1 MVLYSSKDHLY
12 FHNGSGGAS
21 WKIGTPKVD
30 LANAHI
36 SRSLPEIR
44 AFALE
49 LVNRDRRI
57 NGLPPLTENSLLS
70 QSAQFHAEDMMKRN
84 YYAHVTPEGKT
95 PTDRFQKIG
104 GTKGVGENIMEQ
116 KGARG
121 IRLTHGLIE
130 QYQRGWM
137 YSDGHRQNLLTP
149 EYKQFG
155 YGIVLDP
162 LFGKAY
168 AVQNFIY

>member
-1 MVLYSSKDHLY
+1 
-12 FHNGSGGAS
+12 
-21 WKIGTPKVD
+21 
-30 LANAHI
+30 
-36 SRSLPEIR
+36 
-44 AFALE
+44 
-49 LVNRDRRI
+49 
-57 NGLPPLTENSLLS
+57 
-70 QSAQFHAEDMMKRN
+70 MMKRN

-95 PTDRFQKIG
+95 PTDRFQTIG

-130 QYQRGWM
+130 EYQRGWM